1 MSTRQP
7 GPSRASADVICL
19 RPEADFREV
28 GVAAP
33 PGLTVRYADPAQ
45 LSETDL
51 ATTRAVVLASVG
63 PRLDRAWLDRAERLE
78 LVQFTGAGVD
88 RIGDSCAHRP
98 EVAVANVPAANIR
111 EVAEYVLLAIG
122 ILLRGLALADRE
134 IRAGRYGEVRA
145 RLTPAAVRSI
155 HSRTVGVIGLGQI
168 GLAVARLLR
177 AAGATVI
184 YADPAPPDPEAA
196 RQLGLAR
203 LDLDDL
209 LAHCDVVTL
218 HVPLLPATRGL
229 LGEDR
234 LRAMPRGA
242 LLINASRG
250 GVVDEDALARA
261 LADGHL
267 GGAAVDVYRDE
278 PPAADSPLLT
288 LPSAAAERVL
298 FTPHI
303 AGVAYEAARSLYTQA
318 WANVQR
324 VLIEGLPAEHRI
336 RPPQR

>member
-1 MSTRQP
+1 V
-7 GPSRASADVICL
+7 SADVICL

-33 PGLTVRYADPAQ
+33 GDLKVRYTDPADVAGA
-45 LSETDL
+45 DL
-51 ATTRAVVLASVG
+51 ATARAVLLASVG
-63 PRLDRAWLDRAERLE
+63 PRLDRAWLDRAEKLE

-88 RIGDSCAHRP
+88 RITDACAHRP
-98 EVAVANVPAANIR
+98 EVAVANVPTANVR
-111 EVAEYVLLAIG
+111 EVAEYVLLAAG
-122 ILLRGLALADRE
+122 TLLRGLVLADRE

-145 RLTPAAVRSI
+145 RLTPAATRSI

-177 AAGATVI
+177 AAGATVV
-184 YADPAPPDPEAA
+184 YADPAPPDPVAA
-196 RQLGLAR
+196 RELGLER
-203 LDLDDL
+203 VGLDDL
-209 LAHCDVVTL
+209 LARCDVVTL

-250 GVVDEDALARA
+250 GVVDEDALARV

-267 GGAAVDVYRDE
+267 GGAAVDVYRTE
-278 PPAADSPLLT
+278 PPAGDSPLLT
-288 LPSAAAERVL
+288 LPPQAAERVL

-303 AGVAYEAARSLYTQA
+303 AGVAYEAARALYTQA
-318 WANVQR
+318 WANVHR
-324 VLIEGLPAEHRI
+324 VLVEGLPANHQI
-336 RPPQR
+336 SPG